1 MSMMTNREE
10 LHDILVEILGSS
22 HVYFNPPEGLKLKY
36 PAIVYHRNKISHKCA
51 DDVPYIKMVSY
62 TVTVIDDDPDS
73 EIVEKISELPSCEH
87 STNFT
92 LDGMNHDV
100 FIINI

>member
-1 MSMMTNREE
+1 MPMMTKREK

-51 DDVPYIKMVSY
+51 DDVPYIKTVSY

-73 EIVEKISELPSCEH
+73 EIVQRMAKFKMSRFNRHYVVNGL
-87 STNFT
+87 
-92 LDGMNHDV
+92 NHDT
-100 FIINI
+100 FTIYY

>member
-1 MSMMTNREE
+1 MQIQSNRES
-10 LHDILVEILGSS
+10 LHDLLVELLGSPN
-22 HVYFNPPEGLKLKY
+22 VYFDPPENLKMKY

-51 DDVPYIKMVSY
+51 DDVPYIKTVSY

-100 FIINI
+100 FIINY

>member
-1 MSMMTNREE
+1 MSMMTDRED

-22 HVYFNPPEGLKLKY
+22 NVYFNPPEGLKIKY

-51 DDVPYIKMVSY
+51 DDVSYIKTVSY

-73 EIVEKISELPSCEH
+73 EIVDKMSEYFNCEH

-92 LDGMNHDV
+92 SDGMNHDV

>member
-1 MSMMTNREE
+1 MSMMIDREN
-10 LHDILVEILGSS
+10 LHDVLVKILGSP
-22 HVYFNPPEGLKLKY
+22 HVYFNPPEGLNLKY

-51 DDVPYIKMVSY
+51 DDVPYIKSVSY

-73 EIVEKISELPSCEH
+73 EIVDKMSELPSCEH

-92 LDGMNHDV
+92 SDGMNHDV

>member
-1 MSMMTNREE
+1 MPMMTNRED

-51 DDVPYIKMVSY
+51 DDVPYIKTVSY
-62 TVTVIDDDPDS
+62 TVTVIDDDQ
-73 EIVEKISELPSCEH
+73 IVRLLKKYQNFLVVNTLQISL
-87 STNFT
+87 
-92 LDGMNHDV
+92 
-100 FIINI
+100 